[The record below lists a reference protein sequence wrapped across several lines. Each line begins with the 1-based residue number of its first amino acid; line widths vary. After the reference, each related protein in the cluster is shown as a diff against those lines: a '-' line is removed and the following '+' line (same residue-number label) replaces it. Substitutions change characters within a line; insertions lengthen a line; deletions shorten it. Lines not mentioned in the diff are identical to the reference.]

1 MPDIGSS
8 PLARGLHG
16 EEMYDYGPDR
26 IIPARAG
33 FTAPPPQ
40 PGHDRP
46 DHPRSRGVYRAR
58 RPPPGATN
66 GSSPLA
72 RGLLAG
78 GLSAGII
85 ARIIPA
91 RAGFTTSRTI
101 RSVRRTDHPRS
112 RGVYYSSSPW
122 GSSAQGSSPL
132 ARGLPDGLDGGLH
145 AAGIIPARAGFT
157 RRRRGQGARRQDH
170 PRSRGVYAPPH
181 GGAGAVRG
189 SSPLARGLPSGD
201 HPAAGQ
207 ERIIPARAGF
217 TARAAVLAPL
227 AGDHPR
233 SRGVYP
239 RITAR
244 GAASF
249 GSSPLARGLRH
260 RPPVVTGVPRIIPAR
275 AGFTPDAPSRR
286 RPCADHPRSRGV
298 YGCGTWAAQYADG
311 SSPLAR
317 GLRTEVAAPPRRHRI
332 IPARAGFT
340 AL

>member
-170 PRSRGVYAPPH
+170 PRSRGVYAPAC
-181 GGAGAVRG
+181 GGAGAGRG
-189 SSPLARGLPSGD
+189 ASPRARGVPSGD

-249 GSSPLARGLRH
+249 GSSPLARGLRPGLLG
-260 RPPVVTGVPRIIPAR
+260 RLPGGRIIPAR
-275 AGFTPDAPSRR
+275 AGFTPPPGWRGRR
-286 RPCADHPRSRGV
+286 CEDHPRSRGV
-298 YGCGTWAAQYADG
+298 YGA
-311 SSPLAR
+311 P
-317 GLRTEVAAPPRRHRI
+317 GL
-332 IPARAGFT
+332 
-340 AL
+340 